1 MVLELPPD
9 RLSYHHLG
17 TYSFFLPQC
26 HFLAPNL
33 CETITTRCYTFYP
46 SNYLFQ
52 CLLIFHSQHSVPYPP
67 CLING
72 LISFPQISQPSST
85 MPPSFMDTYSLKPY
99 RSMMS
104 SLCTRVVL
112 GMEQPIGRTFV
123 SVLTSFPVN
132 PSIRS
137 RPLGAHRLIFIGRRC
152 FQLCANWEGNGRVV
166 PRLVTP
172 PGSDVHR
179 IKVDE
184 SAGICITPRT
194 LGGLAVTHLFSGVL
208 LWSLSPVRVTPL
220 TIPFSRSTPISL
232 RYSTSPLVSRS
243 CQGPLRV

>member
-1 MVLELPPD
+1 M
-9 RLSYHHLG
+9 
-17 TYSFFLPQC
+17 
-26 HFLAPNL
+26 
-33 CETITTRCYTFYP
+33 
-46 SNYLFQ
+46 
-52 CLLIFHSQHSVPYPP
+52 
-67 CLING
+67 
-72 LISFPQISQPSST
+72 
-85 MPPSFMDTYSLKPY
+85 KPY
-99 RSMMS
+99 RSTMP

-123 SVLTSFPVN
+123 SALTSFSVN
-132 PSIRS
+132 PSTWS
-137 RPLGAHRLIFIGRRC
+137 QPLRAHRLIFIGRRC
-152 FQLCANWEGNGRVV
+152 SQLRTNWEGNGRVV

-184 SAGICITPRT
+184 NAGICITTRI

-208 LWSLSPVRVTPL
+208 LWSLPPVRVAPL
-220 TIPFSRSTPISL
+220 TIPFPRSTPISL